1 MDCICDCVRVEA
13 FVRLTVVKVV
23 NIMSSVSS
31 IDRVVFFIWTL
42 GLI

>member
-1 MDCICDCVRVEA
+1 MDCICDCVSVEA
-13 FVRLTVVKVV
+13 FVSVVVKVV
-23 NIMSSVSS
+23 NIMSSVNS